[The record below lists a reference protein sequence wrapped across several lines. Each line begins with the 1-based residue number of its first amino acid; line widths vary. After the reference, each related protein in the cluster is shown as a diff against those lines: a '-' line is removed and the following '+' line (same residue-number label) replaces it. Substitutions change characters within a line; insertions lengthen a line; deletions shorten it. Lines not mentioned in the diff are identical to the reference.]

1 MRPFHGKMSD
11 ITSALPQNA
20 ESFVREELN
29 SVWRQQLE
37 RLHQVVNAWPLE
49 IERTLEGTR
58 ADLIAR
64 FEQRYRTVLQEWMQ
78 EAARQA
84 RKRVATELIGSLNQ
98 SVRRLASA
106 ETDEQWRETLL
117 DATQGFCDRAALF
130 TVSNGLLELES
141 TRNIQSELQLT
152 DVPLDCAPAF
162 GSAIE
167 TRDTIV
173 AMRSKGE
180 MSPSVALYFD
190 EAENDKFYLFP
201 VASHGRVGTLLYAD
215 GGNVQVESL
224 ELLATV
230 AGAILEGRSSAPAR
244 KGDLINIA
252 SAKKM
257 PEGHS
262 WSVLSEE
269 DRELHRKAQRFARVQ
284 VASLRLYK
292 SDAVK
297 NGRTGGQLYTSLKEE
312 IDAARGVFRRDFIA
326 KSETMVDYLHLELVG
341 TLANDEVELLGPDYP
356 GPMA

>member
-1 MRPFHGKMSD
+1 MSD
-11 ITSALPQNA
+11 TTSTLPQNA

-37 RLHQVVNAWPLE
+37 RLHKVVNAWPLE

-64 FEQRYRTVLQEWMQ
+64 FEQRYRAVLQEWME

-84 RKRVATELIGSLNQ
+84 RKQVATELIGSLNQ

-106 ETDEQWRETLL
+106 ENDEQWRETLL
-117 DATQGFCDRAALF
+117 DATQGFCGRAALF
-130 TVSNGLLELES
+130 TVNRGMLELES
-141 TRNIQSELQLT
+141 TRNIQSERQLT
-152 DVPLDCAPAF
+152 DAPLDSAPAF
-162 GSAIE
+162 GAAME

-173 AMRSKGE
+173 AMRTKGE
-180 MSPSVALYFD
+180 MSPSVAQYFG

-201 VASHGRVGTLLYAD
+201 VISRGRVATLLYAD
-215 GGNVQVESL
+215 GGNAQVESL
-224 ELLATV
+224 ELLAVV
-230 AGAILEGRSSAPAR
+230 ASAILEGRSSVSAQ
-244 KGDLINIA
+244 KGELINIA
-252 SAKKM
+252 SARKT
-257 PEGHS
+257 PEGNS
-262 WSVLSEE
+262 WSRLSEE

-284 VASLRLYK
+284 VASIRLYK

-297 NGRTGGQLYTSLKEE
+297 NGRAEGQLYTSLKEE
-312 IDAARGVFRRDFIA
+312 IDAARGVYRRDFIA

-356 GPMA
+356 GPLV

>member
-1 MRPFHGKMSD
+1 MSD
-11 ITSALPQNA
+11 ITSTLPQNA

-64 FEQRYRTVLQEWMQ
+64 IEHRYRAVLQEWTE
-78 EAARQA
+78 EASRQA
-84 RKRVATELIGSLNQ
+84 RQQVATELMGSLNQ

-106 ETDEQWRETLL
+106 ETDEQWREALL
-117 DATQGFCDRAALF
+117 DATRGFCDRAALF
-130 TVSNGLLELES
+130 TVSNGLLELQS
-141 TRNIQSELQLT
+141 TRNIQSERHLT
-152 DVPLDCAPAF
+152 DVPLDSAPAF
-162 GSAIE
+162 AAAIQ

-173 AMRSKGE
+173 AMRTKGE
-180 MSPSVALYFD
+180 MSPSVAQYCG

-201 VASHGRVGTLLYAD
+201 VIGRGRVATLLYAD
-215 GGNVQVESL
+215 GDNTQVESL

-230 AGAILEGRSSAPAR
+230 AAAILEGRSSVSAR

-252 SAKKM
+252 SARKT
-257 PEGHS
+257 PDGHS

-284 VASLRLYK
+284 VASIRLYK

-356 GPMA
+356 GPLA

>member
-1 MRPFHGKMSD
+1 MSD
-11 ITSALPQNA
+11 ITTTLPPNA

-29 SVWRQQLE
+29 SVWRQQLD

-64 FEQRYRTVLQEWMQ
+64 IEHRYRAVLQEWIE
-78 EAARQA
+78 EAARKA
-84 RKRVATELIGSLNQ
+84 RKEVATELIGSLNQ

-106 ETDEQWRETLL
+106 ENDEQWREMLL
-117 DATQGFCDRAALF
+117 DAAQVFCDRAALF
-130 TVSNGLLELES
+130 TVNNGQLELES
-141 TRNIQSELQLT
+141 TRNIQSERQLSG
-152 DVPLDCAPAF
+152 VPLDSAPAF
-162 GSAIE
+162 GAAIE
-167 TRDTIV
+167 TRDTII

-180 MSPSVALYFD
+180 MSPSIAQYFG
-190 EAENDKFYLFP
+190 EAENDKFHLFP
-201 VASHGRVGTLLYAD
+201 VISRGRLATLLYAD
-215 GGNVQVESL
+215 GGSAQVESL

-230 AGAILEGRSSAPAR
+230 AGAILEGRSSVSAR

-252 SAKKM
+252 SARKT

-262 WSVLSEE
+262 WSALSEE

-284 VASLRLYK
+284 VASIRLYK

-341 TLANDEVELLGPDYP
+341 TLANDDVELLGPDYP
-356 GPMA
+356 GPLA